1 MTENIK
7 QEEKLKN
14 AQRNEQHSQLKEEIK
29 DKTTEEMV
37 TEMNTKKVNIYNAL
51 ENLYQKFITDSKEK
65 FKKYSQIMEKN
76 NKDQKAIEETI
87 KKIQKTKNKIKL
99 ISLKIIQI
107 KKEFE

>member
-1 MTENIK
+1 ME
-7 QEEKLKN
+7 L
-14 AQRNEQHSQLKEEIK
+14 
-29 DKTTEEMV
+29 MV

-65 FKKYSQIMEKN
+65 FKRYSQIMEKN

-99 ISLKIIQI
+99 ICLKII
-107 KKEFE
+107 